1 MLCMRWMLVS
11 LLKMNERAGGLDQP
25 FEIIGIG
32 RFRLEPEL
40 LENVVCFVIT
50 LLVPAMEKGA
60 VKRVACNVSLVR
72 VHSVAAE
79 LGQQL

>member
-1 MLCMRWMLVS
+1 
-11 LLKMNERAGGLDQP
+11 MNERAGGLDQS

-60 VKRVACNVSLVR
+60 VKRVAGNVSLVR

>member
-1 MLCMRWMLVS
+1 VLCMRWMLVS
-11 LLKMNERAGGLDQP
+11 LLKMDERAGGLDQP

-32 RFRLEPEL
+32 RFRLEPQL

-50 LLVPAMEKGA
+50 LLVPTMEKGA

-72 VHSVAAE
+72 VYSVAAE